1 MMGDLILYLLFAGL
15 GYLIGYN
22 RRPRE
27 VDAAEEDLPN
37 EVKKLQEQL
46 KVMHN
51 LKQSLLDDVKFWRE
65 KAKDGTNNTNT

>member
-65 KAKDGTNNTNT
+65 KAKDDTNNTNT